1 MKTIKHFFVL
11 AMLICFASTTQA
23 QVKVKPAKQQF
34 TKMGCATI
42 EPFQQVF
49 AFDTVNARSMADNYY
64 LWDNGKVLKV
74 KIMSGSPKYKEMIK
88 KYAKEWEKYANI
100 KFEFVETGDSHIRV
114 ILTGNDG
121 GGNYSKLGTMANMV
135 PQDEHT
141 LHLDTTS
148 FTTAQYTYTA
158 IVHEFGH
165 AIGLMHEHMNP
176 TSGIK
181 WDKNRVYAAYKM
193 QQGWSKEQVDAQ
205 LFKKY
210 SITYTNGTKYDAKS
224 IMHYPISRWETLDGF
239 FVDWNYSISEGD
251 KQIVSALYPK
261 KGNRINEVPRFAI
274 NGFSSMTVERNDT
287 KQGVSFY
294 PSFNITTAGKAGR
307 VYYLAVFTDENGNNF
322 ETTSSEYKV
331 FGVSGTSKSAVLN
344 PGLNMNINK
353 GKKDLELFIP
363 YSEIPESIRNKNIRA
378 SFYVFLFDNDEM
390 KLLYA
395 SKSVPC
401 NMAR

>member
-1 MKTIKHFFVL
+1 
-11 AMLICFASTTQA
+11 
-23 QVKVKPAKQQF
+23 
-34 TKMGCATI
+34 
-42 EPFQQVF
+42 
-49 AFDTVNARSMADNYY
+49 
-64 LWDNGKVLKV
+64 
-74 KIMSGSPKYKEMIK
+74 
-88 KYAKEWEKYANI
+88 
-100 KFEFVETGDSHIRV
+100 
-114 ILTGNDG
+114 
-121 GGNYSKLGTMANMV
+121 MV

-261 KGNRINEVPRFAI
+261 KGIELMKFLVLQ
-274 NGFSSMTVERNDT
+274 SM
-287 KQGVSFY
+287 
-294 PSFNITTAGKAGR
+294 
-307 VYYLAVFTDENGNNF
+307 
-322 ETTSSEYKV
+322 
-331 FGVSGTSKSAVLN
+331 
-344 PGLNMNINK
+344 
-353 GKKDLELFIP
+353 
-363 YSEIPESIRNKNIRA
+363 
-378 SFYVFLFDNDEM
+378 VFL
-390 KLLYA
+390 A
-395 SKSVPC
+395 
-401 NMAR
+401 